1 MENHK
6 IVFVGRLLRKKA
18 KGEFMTRE
26 ELKAI
31 GVADESIDGV
41 MKLHGVAVTE
51 AKNSVTASV
60 TAAFNAEKESMQK
73 ELNRYQKGGDLFV
86 DTKEFKRLQE
96 FEQTTLNRE
105 ITDKKTKGLKSLYTK
120 ANASES
126 VAKLLIQSTD
136 LNTIELDEKGEVKN
150 GADIL
155 KKAKAD
161 YADLFADDGNNGVPQ
176 TPTAQNATT
185 SAGNK
190 KVVY

>member
-1 MENHK
+1 MGNHK

-26 ELKAI
+26 ELKAL

-41 MKLHGVAVTE
+41 MKLHGVSVTE
-51 AKNSVTASV
+51 AKNSV

-161 YADLFADDGNNGVPQ
+161 YADLFADDGNKGVPQ

>member
-1 MENHK
+1 
-6 IVFVGRLLRKKA
+6 
-18 KGEFMTRE
+18 MTRE

-136 LNTIELDEKGEVKN
+136 LNTIELDEKGKLV
-150 GADIL
+150 GLTTFRL
-155 KKAKAD
+155 KD
-161 YADLFADDGNNGVPQ
+161 SSNN
-176 TPTAQNATT
+176 
-185 SAGNK
+185 
-190 KVVY
+190 VVYGISYSIPVSTILEYITNKILGGTNG

>member
-1 MENHK
+1 
-6 IVFVGRLLRKKA
+6 
-18 KGEFMTRE
+18 MTRE